1 MRRHG
6 GFLTVGP
13 RPLKFCLLQKKRVS
27 LAKIIKDGD
36 GMFRSTWGRLLNAA
50 FVLSA
55 LSVGTVKAQ
64 TPPAAPPAIPAAPPV
79 APATNPPD
87 APPSPEKLALAEDS
101 VARMTI
107 PVTIDGQGPFPFVI
121 DTGADRTVISEELAT
136 TLKLPIGPRVLLHN
150 SGGIDDIG
158 TVVITRLGVGSRVIP
173 RIEAPVLAAV
183 NLGAMGLLGID
194 SLSDQHV
201 VMDFKSRQFLSMPSR
216 IERQEPGTIVVR
228 GRSRFG
234 QLILVDA
241 EVRGIKVFVILD
253 SGAENTVGNLA
264 LKKLLLRGKG
274 KQEAKLSQIISVT
287 GRRTPAEF
295 EEVAEMHV
303 GGLTIRNVPLAF
315 ADLHTFARFGLVDR
329 PAMLLGMDVM
339 GTCRRVTV
347 DFKRREA
354 SFTLNRE

>member
-1 MRRHG
+1 MVAG
-6 GFLTVGP
+6 
-13 RPLKFCLLQKKRVS
+13 
-27 LAKIIKDGD
+27 
-36 GMFRSTWGRLLNAA
+36 
-50 FVLSA
+50 LSA
-55 LSVGTVKAQ
+55 GAVMAQ
-64 TPPAAPPAIPAAPPV
+64 APPAPPPATTAAAPPSV
-79 APATNPPD
+79 PPD
-87 APPSPEKLALAEDS
+87 QPPFPEKLALANDAVS
-101 VARMTI
+101 RMTI
-107 PVTIDGQGPFPFVI
+107 PVMIDGQGPFPFVI
-121 DTGADRTVISEELAT
+121 DTGADRTVISQELAT
-136 TLKLPIGPRVLLHN
+136 TLKLPIGPRVVMHN

-173 RIEAPVLAAV
+173 RIEAPVLAAN

-216 IERQEPGTIVVR
+216 PEPKEPDTIVVR

-241 EVRGIKVFVILD
+241 EVRGIKVFVIVD
-253 SGAENTVGNLA
+253 SGAESTVGNPA
-264 LKKLLLRGKG
+264 LERLLLRGKAE
-274 KQEAKLSQIISVT
+274 QDAKLTQVISVT
-287 GRRTPAEF
+287 GRRTPAKF

-315 ADLHTFARFGLVDR
+315 ADLHTFARFGLADR

-339 GTCRRVTV
+339 GNCRRVTV